1 MMSNAE
7 TICMRGNR
15 WWVERRQ
22 DARGFR
28 LSLFSFCIGA
38 AAAGILGVAL
48 GYYRMATTAPQ
59 FTVSVS
65 EPRAIGGVEP
75 GGKLALHH
83 GVTGECGEAGGMII
97 AEERPINSTV
107 WRYVKDIKMLPENL
121 EAGGP
126 LGVWRMSKTIK
137 TTPPVH
143 VGRITIWCYGAKKPL
158 QSTFRF
164 NVLGKLR
171 G

>member
-1 MMSNAE
+1 MISNAE
-7 TICMRGNR
+7 TIYMRGSQ

-22 DARGFR
+22 DTRGFR

-48 GYYRMATTAPQ
+48 GYYRIATTTPQ
-59 FTVSVS
+59 FTAAVS
-65 EPRAIGGVEP
+65 EPRALGGVEP
-75 GGKLALHH
+75 GGQLALHH
-83 GVTGECGEAGGMII
+83 GVTGECGESGGRII
-97 AEERPINSTV
+97 AESRPIDSTV
-107 WRYVKDIKMLPENL
+107 WRGVKDIKMISENL

-137 TTPPVH
+137 PGVH
-143 VGRITIWCYGAKKPL
+143 IGQITVWCYGARKPL